1 MERHITAPPPDSLA
15 AEIKK
20 REPFDCPAQE
30 VYLNL
35 MRTHSVLLGPMERLF
50 KDHGVSAAKYNIL
63 RILRGGNSTGECSE
77 HGLPSLEIA
86 DRLITRVPDI
96 TRLVDGLEEDG
107 LVVRTRCNRDRR
119 VVYVGITAKGMELL
133 GKLDKPVIDMHQD
146 KLEHLTSE
154 ELTELNRLLLKA
166 RHPHEEAKSTAP
178 IAKQNGK
185 HS

>member
-20 REPFDCPAQE
+20 REPFECPSQE
-30 VYLNL
+30 VYLNI
-35 MRTHSVLLGPMERLF
+35 MRTHSVLMGPMERLF
-50 KDHGVSAAKYNIL
+50 KDHGVSVAKYNIL
-63 RILRGGNSTGECSE
+63 RILRGSNSVGECSE

-107 LVVRTRCNRDRR
+107 LVLRTRCNRDRR

-133 GKLDKPVIDMHQD
+133 GILDKPVIDMHKN
-146 KLEHLTSE
+146 KLEHLTAE
-154 ELTELNRLLLKA
+154 ELTELNRLLVKA
-166 RHPHEEAKSTAP
+166 RHPHEGKPTPASL
-178 IAKQNGK
+178 KQNG
-185 HS
+185 HIS